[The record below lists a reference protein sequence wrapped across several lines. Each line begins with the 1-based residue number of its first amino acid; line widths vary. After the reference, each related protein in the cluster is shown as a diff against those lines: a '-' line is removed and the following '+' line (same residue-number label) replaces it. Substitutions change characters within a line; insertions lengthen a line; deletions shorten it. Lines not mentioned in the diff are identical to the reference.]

1 MLNQLK
7 SNFELVEEKHLE
19 LKNKMSM
26 KEEFIETLNA
36 ELKHH
41 KVALQA
47 KSKEVTLIF
56 RRLVK
61 VDEMFSS
68 N

>member
-1 MLNQLK
+1 
-7 SNFELVEEKHLE
+7 
-19 LKNKMSM
+19 MSM
-26 KEEFIETLNA
+26 MEEFIETLNA
-36 ELKHH
+36 ELKHL